1 MKVIVAATQMAC
13 DWDKEGNI
21 VRAESLNQD
30 AQSTQTESRLLVD
43 ETRSRLE
50 WVR

>member
-21 VRAESLNQD
+21 VRVESLNQD